1 MKPVLKLVPTDDP
14 VSNRQRALWSFLLIT
29 LVAPF
34 VAALVIFLASVMSGA
49 IGRGP
54 PSLLAL
60 DRAGQLAWA
69 AEKAVA
75 AYVWSAIPAGIGG
88 AVIAVLV
95 AMRRSVNWLTGAI
108 AGAVVVSVLAAMAGG
123 MFAQHIAPMAFI
135 GAGVGALMCRA
146 LAGMGIL
153 R

>member
-1 MKPVLKLVPTDDP
+1 MRNDSGDTTI
-14 VSNRQRALWSFLLIT
+14 SNGQRALWSFLLVT

-34 VAALVIFLASVMSGA
+34 LAALTIFLASVISGA

-60 DRAGQLAWA
+60 DTAGQIAWA
-69 AEKAVA
+69 AEKAVG

-88 AVIAVLV
+88 AVIAALLLSNRT
-95 AMRRSVNWLTGAI
+95 ANWLTGAI
-108 AGAVVVSVLAAMAGG
+108 VGAVTVSVLAVLAGG
-123 MFAQHIAPMAFI
+123 MFAQHVAPMAFI
-135 GAGVGALMCRA
+135 GAAVGALMCRA
-146 LAGMGIL
+146 LAGFGIL